1 MNHQLYGI
9 TALLI
14 GLMLFMA
21 GCQPANNTTAEPD
34 SVQETDP
41 ETNNEETEMD
51 NHEGENEN
59 EDAENNHQENSADD
73 ESSIPI
79 LEMTTGDWS
88 VETVAEN
95 LEVPWSLQKSGHTF
109 YLTDRDG
116 HILEVE
122 NGDVERFEL
131 ETSDPVA
138 HEGEGGLLGFLL
150 ADDFDES
157 KEAFA
162 YYTYMGQSAL
172 QNRVIQVSHDN
183 GSWQE
188 TAILLDEIPGD
199 RIHNGGRLAIGPDDY
214 LYVTTGDANVPS
226 LSQDE
231 ENLAGKIL
239 RMTQGGEVP
248 DDNPFDGSFVYS
260 TGHRNPQ
267 GLSWASDG
275 TMYSSEHGPTA
286 QDEIN
291 IIEPGLN
298 YGWPEIEG
306 DESRDGMEDPA
317 IHSGSE
323 TWAPSGT
330 AVYDDHLLVTGLRGS
345 ALYVYD
351 EEAEELREIYGGEGR
366 LRDVYVEDEHIY
378 LITNNTDGRGDPAAN
393 DDRIL
398 RLSWNDE

>member
-1 MNHQLYGI
+1 MMNHRLGGL
-9 TALLI
+9 TALL
-14 GLMLFMA
+14 GFTLFIA
-21 GCQPANNTTAEPD
+21 GCQMDNNNEDDPD
-34 SVQETDP
+34 NSQETDP
-41 ETNNEETEMD
+41 VNNDGNNENDEKTD
-51 NHEGENEN
+51 NEN
-59 EDAENNHQENSADD
+59 DADENNHQEGMIDGQA
-73 ESSIPI
+73 EIPI
-79 LEMTTGDWS
+79 LEMTVNDWS

-95 LEVPWSLQKSGHTF
+95 LEVPWSFQKSGETY

-131 ETSDPVA
+131 ETSEPVT

-157 KEAFA
+157 GEAFA

-172 QNRVIQVSHDN
+172 QNRVVQVTHEN

-188 TAILLDEIPGD
+188 TGILLDEIPGD
-199 RIHNGGRLAIGPDDY
+199 QIHNGGRLAIGPDDY
-214 LYVTTGDANVPS
+214 LYVTTGDANVPA

-239 RMTQGGEVP
+239 RMTQDGDIPE
-248 DDNPFDGSFVYS
+248 DNPFDDSYVYT

-267 GLSWASDG
+267 GLSWTSDG

-291 IIEPGLN
+291 VIEPGLN

-306 DESRDGMEDPA
+306 DESKDGMEDPA

-351 EEAEELREIYGGEGR
+351 EEAHELREIFDGEGR
-366 LRDVYVEDEHIY
+366 LRDVYVEGDHIY
-378 LITNNTDGRGDPAAN
+378 VITNNTDGRGNPADD

-398 RLSWNDE
+398 RLSSNGE

>member
-1 MNHQLYGI
+1 MVNDRLTQAAVILG
-9 TALLI
+9 ALLFI
-14 GLMLFMA
+14 G
-21 GCQPANNTTAEPD
+21 GCQATEDGAE
-34 SVQETDP
+34 S
-41 ETNNEETEMD
+41 EE
-51 NHEGENEN
+51 NHEPGSVEN
-59 EDAENNHQENSADD
+59 EDVPASSNEVETNEASDGDGEEPGEAAEEAG
-73 ESSIPI
+73 IPI

-95 LEVPWSLQKSGHTF
+95 LEVPWSFQKSDSTF

-116 HILEVE
+116 HILEVT
-122 NGDVERFEL
+122 NGEVDQFVL
-131 ETSDPVA
+131 ETSDPVT

-150 ADDFDES
+150 ADDFDS
-157 KEAFA
+157 SGEAFA

-172 QNRVIQVSHDN
+172 QNRVVRVSKEN

-188 TAILLDEIPGD
+188 TEILLDDIPGD
-199 RIHNGGRLAIGPDDY
+199 RIHNGGRLAVGPDDY

-231 ENLAGKIL
+231 KNLAGKIL
-239 RMTQGGEVP
+239 RMTKDGEIP
-248 DDNPFDGSFVYS
+248 EDNPFDDSYVYT

-267 GLSWASDG
+267 GLSWTDDG

-298 YGWPEIEG
+298 YGWPVIEG
-306 DESRDGMEDPA
+306 DESRDGMEDPT
-317 IHSGSE
+317 IHSGSD

-330 AVYDDHLLVTGLRGS
+330 AIYDGHLLVTGLRGS

-351 EEAEELREIYGGEGR
+351 EADQELRVVFDGVGR
-366 LRDVYVEDEHIY
+366 LRDVYVDNETIY
-378 LITNNTDGRGDPAAN
+378 VITNNTDGRGNPAAN

-398 RLSWNDE
+398 RLTWNDDE